1 MKENPLKDK
10 SYDFAL
16 KIIATYRELKEG
28 QREFVLSRQLLRS
41 GTSIGANS
49 EEAIGAQS
57 KRDFLSKISIAY
69 KEARETHYW
78 LRLLR
83 DSKLLEDE
91 KANWLIHDS
100 EELIK
105 LMGAIISTTKKGYMR
120 KIVNESMINESMRKW
135 SMDKWSIIP
144 LIFN

>member
-16 KIIATYRELKEG
+16 KIITTYWELQEG

-57 KRDFLSKISIAY
+57 KRDFLSKISI
-69 KEARETHYW
+69 
-78 LRLLR
+78 
-83 DSKLLEDE
+83 
-91 KANWLIHDS
+91 
-100 EELIK
+100 
-105 LMGAIISTTKKGYMR
+105 
-120 KIVNESMINESMRKW
+120 
-135 SMDKWSIIP
+135 
-144 LIFN
+144 

>member
-16 KIIATYRELKEG
+16 KIITTYRELQEG

-57 KRDFLSKISIAY
+57 KRDFLSKISI
-69 KEARETHYW
+69 
-78 LRLLR
+78 
-83 DSKLLEDE
+83 
-91 KANWLIHDS
+91 
-100 EELIK
+100 
-105 LMGAIISTTKKGYMR
+105 
-120 KIVNESMINESMRKW
+120 
-135 SMDKWSIIP
+135 
-144 LIFN
+144 